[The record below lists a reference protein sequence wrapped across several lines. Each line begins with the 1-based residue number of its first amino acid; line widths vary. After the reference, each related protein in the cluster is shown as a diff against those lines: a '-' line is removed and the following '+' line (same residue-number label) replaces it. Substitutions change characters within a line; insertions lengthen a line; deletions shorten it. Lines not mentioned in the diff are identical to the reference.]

1 VEVAEV
7 ESAVQCFEQI
17 TGRRPRILIA
27 KMGQDGHDRYVWEL
41 VKLHHHNS
49 NRSMESV
56 QMCWLL
62 ARVYYMCN
70 PSALSTPQQ

>member
-7 ESAVQCFEQI
+7 ESAVQRFEHI

-41 VKLHHHNS
+41 VKLHHQNP

-62 ARVYYMCN
+62 AHVYYMCN
-70 PSALSTPQQ
+70 PCALLTPQQ